1 MPTFKEI
8 AIRQFERDRAD
19 LQRQLDEMLSGQ
31 MRTGAKR
38 GANSPMVDTTEEE
51 IEDTRRKIAEIDA
64 ILARR
69 GDPQ

>member
-19 LQRQLDEMLSGQ
+19 LQRKLDQLVSGQ
-31 MRTGAKR
+31 LTTASKRT
-38 GANSPMVDTTEEE
+38 ANAPMVDTTEED
-51 IEDTRRKIAEIDA
+51 IQDARRKIAELDA

-69 GDPQ
+69 DDP